1 MTRKDPS
8 YHPFSYIY
16 FSDGQWHT
24 KSFDETGQRVNNTGY
39 SDVSFGTKDPFFFQ
53 VKLEEGFLSVSLRPE
68 EKVQF
73 YSIET
78 IQLRLVL
85 RKTSGQS
92 LLCLQ
97 NLKIPTTHILTS
109 SPPDLPQPRVG
120 ERAQFLLRFDQH
132 HASVSRW

>member
-78 IQLRLVL
+78 GSVECKKLASYDSYYGRLVG
-85 RKTSGQS
+85 RACYVFKT
-92 LLCLQ
+92 
-97 NLKIPTTHILTS
+97 
-109 SPPDLPQPRVG
+109 
-120 ERAQFLLRFDQH
+120 
-132 HASVSRW
+132 